1 MIYLLIISVAL
12 LAYANG
18 ANDNFKGV
26 TSLYGSKTCG
36 YRTAI
41 TWATVSTAL
50 GSIAAIFLAGILLKN
65 FSGKGLVPDDL
76 VLSPVFALAVA
87 FGAGGTVLFATRF
100 GFPISTTHGLIGAM
114 LGAGVS
120 AVGGGVHFA
129 MLGKQFVLPLLLS
142 PMLAL
147 VTGGMVYL
155 ILKSLRKATGI
166 REETCVCIGGKW
178 HPVPDTGIA
187 CSAAQSLALE
197 VGTAT
202 ECERRYHGSFLGI
215 EAKPAMDA
223 LHFLSAGAVS
233 FARGLNDTPKIAA
246 LLLVAGMIEPHW
258 SLFIVGGA
266 MAAGGLIQARRV
278 AHTMSYKLTDMN
290 SGQGFAANLS
300 TAMLVTSASLHGMPV
315 STTHVS
321 VGTLLGMGTV
331 TGQAKWK
338 TVFPI
343 LASWVITVPVAAV
356 LAALFYLLA
365 A

>member
-1 MIYLLIISVAL
+1 MIFLLITSVAL

-87 FGAGGTVLFATRF
+87 FGAGGTVLLATRF

-155 ILKSLRKATGI
+155 ILKGLRKATGI

-178 HPVPDTGIA
+178 HPVADTGIA

-197 VGTAT
+197 VGTTT
-202 ECERRYHGSFLGI
+202 ECERRYHGTFLGI

-338 TVFPI
+338 TVIPI